1 MSSAHAIDTR
11 DHVAAVEA
19 ALPAVDLYDYGTVPG
34 VKNPSGETNPGAQP
48 SNYALVQVE
57 RMDYPTTT
65 AARVARRTLWRL
77 QLRAVGTSPNN
88 CREIRKRLLS
98 LESARLTIAGR
109 TTTPL
114 HAGPVEDARPD
125 DSRWSALVEF
135 TYGI

>member
-1 MSSAHAIDTR
+1 MSAHAIDTR
-11 DHVAAVEA
+11 DHVAAIKA

-34 VKNPSGETNPGAQP
+34 AKGPGGETNPGALP
-48 SNYALVQVE
+48 THYALVQVE

-114 HAGPVEDARPD
+114 QAGPVEDARPD

-135 TYGI
+135 TYAI